1 MNLDLV
7 PEFPSFRK
15 VELIDR
21 DWIGEV
27 FLEHPAEISE
37 RTSAS
42 LFIWRG
48 DGRRSGLSQLEGHL
62 LISWERRRFGSVLLE
77 PVGPDPDRVIGVL
90 QEPDMASTNGF
101 AGVFG
106 LVEPLVG
113 RLRSAGMTLESVRD
127 DWDYVYRVSD
137 LAELRGPKYHTQRKE
152 IKKATSQHDIS
163 YEPMTAERRQSC
175 LELEEVWCDMKHCT
189 IDKHSSAEDMALR
202 EALTHM
208 ENLDIFGGVVLV
220 DGNVQA
226 LTIGER
232 LNASTAVVHFEKANP
247 SMRGLYQ
254 VMNQRFCDQALSDFE
269 FVNREQDVGE
279 PGLRR
284 AKEGY
289 HPHHFVEK
297 HIAMFL

>member
-1 MNLDLV
+1 LNLDLV

-90 QEPDMASTNGF
+90 QEPDMASKNGF

-113 RLRSAGMTLESVRD
+113 RLRSAGMAPDSVRD
-127 DWDYVYRVSD
+127 DWDSVYRTSD
-137 LAELRGPKYHTQRKE
+137 LAELGGSEVHCPADGAQEGHVPARHRVRANDGGA
-152 IKKATSQHDIS
+152 KA
-163 YEPMTAERRQSC
+163 
-175 LELEEVWCDMKHCT
+175 
-189 IDKHSSAEDMALR
+189 
-202 EALTHM
+202 
-208 ENLDIFGGVVLV
+208 VL
-220 DGNVQA
+220 
-226 LTIGER
+226 
-232 LNASTAVVHFEKANP
+232 P
-247 SMRGLYQ
+247 
-254 VMNQRFCDQALSDFE
+254 
-269 FVNREQDVGE
+269 
-279 PGLRR
+279 
-284 AKEGY
+284 
-289 HPHHFVEK
+289 
-297 HIAMFL
+297 